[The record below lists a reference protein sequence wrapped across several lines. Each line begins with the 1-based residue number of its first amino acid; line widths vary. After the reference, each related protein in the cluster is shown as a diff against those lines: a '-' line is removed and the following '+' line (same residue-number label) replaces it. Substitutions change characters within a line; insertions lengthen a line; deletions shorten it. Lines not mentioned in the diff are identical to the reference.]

1 MPVFDFACQLNG
13 DHRFEAY
20 LSRRENPDPDCNQ
33 CGGTTRRLISRFAAI
48 WTKNISEYGDPKKE
62 TWHQDLKNEGHIVY
76 RKRSQGGT
84 VDKPIAE
91 RITSV
96 AQQNRYCREEGLYQ
110 PGEVG
115 SFSVDK
121 SGEGCSSQGMP
132 GSWI

>member
-1 MPVFDFACQLNG
+1 MASL
-13 DHRFEAY
+13 
-20 LSRRENPDPDCNQ
+20 
-33 CGGTTRRLISRFAAI
+33 RLISRFAAI

-62 TWHQDLKNEGHIVY
+62 TWHKDLKNEGHIVY

-84 VDKPIAE
+84 IDKPIPE

-115 SFSVDK
+115 NFSVDK
-121 SGEGCSSQGMP
+121 SGEGASSAGMP
-132 GSWI
+132 GAWI